1 MVRLALLIAVGFW
14 CAPFCGPAAAV
25 SGSPPPLRQPVAPSP
40 GLEPAAAPPLLARE
54 RSHRGSGGRHGG
66 GGHARRDRSGFSGR
80 HASLDR
86 GNRRP
91 DGGWSRRIGEGDRA
105 RRQFDRARRDLDRR
119 DLERHGRRWLD
130 DGVDGI
136 DRDRVKRSFER
147 VDHLGERAR
156 REVRDLDLDRRVDRA
171 IDRGWDRA
179 DRAIDRAD
187 RVVDQ
192 ARAWDEHWPGWVR
205 PGWALAR
212 PWHAGWYGTWNSP
225 PWGWWGGRSLAWGIG
240 GLASAAAINAAVD
253 SAIAASRPTIAVA
266 DSGYSLAINS
276 IEPSG
281 EGKVRFIAATGETRF
296 EASADCRAG
305 ELNGR
310 EPASSAQAELLNAAC
325 QVAFGR

>member
-1 MVRLALLIAVGFW
+1 MAHLALLIGVGLW
-14 CAPFCGPAAAV
+14 CAPLCGPAAAL
-25 SGSPPPLRQPVAPSP
+25 SGAPPPPVAVAP
-40 GLEPAAAPPLLARE
+40 GLKPAAAPTLLARE
-54 RSHRGSGGRHGG
+54 RSHRGSGGRHGA

-105 RRQFDRARRDLDRR
+105 RRQFDRARRDLDRH
-119 DLERHGRRWLD
+119 DLERRGRHWLD
-130 DGVDGI
+130 DGLEGI

-147 VDHLGERAR
+147 VD
-156 REVRDLDLDRRVDRA
+156 RRVDRA

-179 DRAIDRAD
+179 RD
-187 RVVDQ
+187 
-192 ARAWDEHWPGWVR
+192 WDNHWPGWVR

-240 GLASAAAINAAVD
+240 GLATAAAINAAVD

-266 DSGYSLAINS
+266 DTGYSLAINS

-281 EGKVRFIAATGETRF
+281 DGKVRFTAATGETRF
-296 EASADCRAG
+296 EASADCRTG
-305 ELNGR
+305 ELNNR
-310 EPASSAQAELLNAAC
+310 EPASAAQAELLNAAC

>member
-1 MVRLALLIAVGFW
+1 M
-14 CAPFCGPAAAV
+14 
-25 SGSPPPLRQPVAPSP
+25 
-40 GLEPAAAPPLLARE
+40 PAAAPSLLARE
-54 RSHRGSGGRHGG
+54 RGHRGGA
-66 GGHARRDRSGFSGR
+66 GGHARRDRSGLSPR

-119 DLERHGRRWLD
+119 DLERRGRRWLD
-130 DGVDGI
+130 DGLEGI
-136 DRDRVKRSFER
+136 DRDRVERSFQR
-147 VDHLGERAR
+147 VDRIGDRAR

-179 DRAIDRAD
+179 DRAIDRVRD
-187 RVVDQ
+187 
-192 ARAWDEHWPGWVR
+192 WDDHWPGWVR

-212 PWHAGWYGTWNSP
+212 PWHAGWYGTWSSP

-240 GLASAAAINAAVD
+240 GLATAVAINAAVD
-253 SAIAASRPTIAVA
+253 SAIASSRPTIEVA

-281 EGKVRFIAATGETRF
+281 DGQVRFSAVSGPTRF
-296 EASADCRAG
+296 EASADCHTGA
-305 ELNGR
+305 LNGR
-310 EPASSAQAELLNAAC
+310 EPASAAQAELLNAAC
-325 QVAFGR
+325 QVAYGR

>member
-1 MVRLALLIAVGFW
+1 MAHLALLIGVGLW
-14 CAPFCGPAAAV
+14 CAPFCGPAAAL
-25 SGSPPPLRQPVAPSP
+25 SGAPPRPRQPVAPSP
-40 GLEPAAAPPLLARE
+40 GLEPAAVPLLLARE
-54 RSHRGSGGRHGG
+54 RSHRGSGGRHGA

-105 RRQFDRARRDLDRR
+105 RRQFDRAHRDLDRH
-119 DLERHGRRWLD
+119 DLERRGRHWLD
-130 DGVDGI
+130 DGLEGI

-179 DRAIDRAD
+179 RD
-187 RVVDQ
+187 
-192 ARAWDEHWPGWVR
+192 WDNHWPGWVR

-240 GLASAAAINAAVD
+240 GLATAAAINAAVD

-266 DSGYSLAINS
+266 DTGYSLAINS

-281 EGKVRFIAATGETRF
+281 DGKVRFTAATGETRF
-296 EASADCRAG
+296 EASADCRTG
-305 ELNGR
+305 ELNNR
-310 EPASSAQAELLNAAC
+310 EPASAAQAELLNAAC